1 MFTEPV
7 HLKGVCAHTM
17 RRETARAETENKV
30 ICAAEELFS
39 THGYSEATIRDIAQR
54 AGVSVGTVMSC
65 GDKEALLVRIFDGLI
80 EAEHTRREG
89 EGTPVVQRIRKTKHN
104 PTFAPNEATE
114 TCFELVKPFL
124 ELFTNRLDLARIYA
138 SILLSG
144 RHSSEVFQALGKR
157 LIKEFA
163 QTISTHTQITDPL
176 ATARA
181 LHAAYIGTL
190 FIWASS
196 PDRTLDVEA
205 QLRTHFHTIISPKT

>member
-1 MFTEPV
+1 
-7 HLKGVCAHTM
+7 M
-17 RRETARAETENKV
+17 RRETTRAETENNV

-39 THGYSEATIRDIAQR
+39 THGYSEATIRDIAER

-80 EAEHTRREG
+80 EAKHTPREG
-89 EGTPVVQRIRKTKHN
+89 EGAPVMQRMRETKHN

-114 TCFELVKPFL
+114 TCLELVKRFL

-144 RHSSEVFQALGKR
+144 RHSSEVFQALGQR

-163 QTISTHTQITDPL
+163 QTINAHTHITDPL
-176 ATARA
+176 ATAHA
-181 LHAAYIGTL
+181 LHATYIGTL

-205 QLRTHFHTIISPKT
+205 QLRTHFHTIIAPKT